1 MISELNHYLHI
12 SKEQSILLYCPTWR
26 GEDVN
31 APEQAS
37 LNHIVEEV
45 ENLNI
50 I

>member
-31 APEQAS
+31 APEAS